1 MNIMLRGWYS
11 DGRSPRKELPEHQQG
26 LRELGV
32 ARERV
37 SEKEA
42 RKRSSSF
49 DPRPPELPFI
59 LSCARLSCIPA
70 IALECRD

>member
-1 MNIMLRGWYS
+1 MDIVSGGRYS
-11 DGRSPRKELPEHQQG
+11 GGCSPRKELPEHQQG

-42 RKRSSSF
+42 RKRSS
-49 DPRPPELPFI
+49 L
-59 LSCARLSCIPA
+59 
-70 IALECRD
+70 